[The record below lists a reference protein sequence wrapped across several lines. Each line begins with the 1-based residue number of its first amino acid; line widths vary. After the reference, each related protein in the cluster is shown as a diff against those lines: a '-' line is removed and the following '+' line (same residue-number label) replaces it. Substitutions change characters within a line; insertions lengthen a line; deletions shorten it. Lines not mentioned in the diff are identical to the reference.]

1 MIKDINI
8 YIQLFDLSLRAL
20 VKAHPCFYLQM
31 FVELPFT
38 IPLPAALE
46 SVGFLAVCDYGGAL
60 IHLSTNIL
68 IEGVYTHMRAILRNT
83 AVMLPKST
91 NLFNSL

>member
-1 MIKDINI
+1 
-8 YIQLFDLSLRAL
+8 
-20 VKAHPCFYLQM
+20 M
-31 FVELPFT
+31 FVELSFT
-38 IPLPAALE
+38 IPLPAALK
-46 SVGFLAVCDYGGAL
+46 SVGFFAVCDYRGGAL

-68 IEGVYTHMRAILRNT
+68 IGGFNTHMRAILRNT